1 MIHVRRAVTFAFA
14 VAILCT
20 WSFALGIGSI
30 HVSAVDSLFVDDP
43 SVSGSSGGSG
53 GAAVSDVSE
62 ISADHVASGEGV
74 SFAGDG
80 TITADSLEIVAQ
92 SVMLAAD
99 QQLDEFPSGAGMQT
113 GVYMSVTTSEFGDI
127 TIWIPSNYQYR
138 SFALNDN
145 GVPVNI
151 TSSTVT
157 GYYYGN
163 QDYSVRWSSFGQ
175 ASYRPVNGT
184 GYEWDALTIEDVSS
198 SNVDMGQDQY
208 LLLPSEDMLLY
219 MILFVIGAGV
229 IWICTR

>member
-1 MIHVRRAVTFAFA
+1 MIHARRAVTFAFA

-20 WSFALGIGSI
+20 WAFALGIGSI

-43 SVSGSSGGSG
+43 PVSGSSGGSG
-53 GAAVSDVSE
+53 GSAVPDVSE
-62 ISADHVASGEGV
+62 VPADHVASGEGV
-74 SFAGDG
+74 GFDGDG

-99 QQLDEFPSGAGMQT
+99 QQLDEFPSGAGMQS

-175 ASYRPVNGT
+175 ASYRPINGT
-184 GYEWDALTIEDVSS
+184 GYDWDALTIESVSS

>member
-1 MIHVRRAVTFAFA
+1 MIHARRAVMFAFV

-20 WSFALGIGSI
+20 WAFALGIGSV
-30 HVSAVDSLFVDDP
+30 HVFAVDSLYVDDP
-43 SVSGSSGGSG
+43 PVSGSSGSSG
-53 GAAVSDVSE
+53 GAAVSDVPE
-62 ISADHVASGEGV
+62 LPADHVASGEGLGLD
-74 SFAGDG
+74 GDG

-99 QQLDEFPSGAGMQT
+99 QQLDEFPSGAGMQS
-113 GVYMSVTTSEFGDI
+113 GVYMSVNTSQFGDI

-184 GYEWDALTIEDVSS
+184 GYDWEALTIEDVSS

-219 MILFVIGAGV
+219 MILFLIGAGF